1 MASHFPHF
9 KNQVD
14 YSTSKIA
21 ESYFKSKGMTVIVK
35 NEGRVG
41 YSKDNEYIVNYHKLY
56 SKLNDKERQEL
67 DKLIS
72 REKLESFGI
81 FYFWLIFVIVMGILG
96 FIGMLS

>member
-1 MASHFPHF
+1 MASF
-9 KNQVD
+9 KKQVE
-14 YSTSKIA
+14 YETRQIA
-21 ESYFKSKGMTVIVK
+21 KSYFESKGMVVFVK

-41 YSKDNEYIVNYHKLY
+41 YSKDNEYIVNYHELY

-72 REKLESFGI
+72 KKESESYGL
-81 FYFWLIFVIVMGILG
+81 FYFWLILVIVFGILG